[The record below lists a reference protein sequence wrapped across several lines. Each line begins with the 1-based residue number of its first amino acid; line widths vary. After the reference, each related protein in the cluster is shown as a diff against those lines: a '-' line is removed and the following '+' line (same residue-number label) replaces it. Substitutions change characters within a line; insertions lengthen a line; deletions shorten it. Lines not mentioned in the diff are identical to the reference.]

1 MIRYPPDGVHI
12 GTGMLYLDKYRNSI
26 TATPIV
32 LRMETVVNGLQQL
45 SSCLL
50 FTLPNLF
57 MIHLLTQ
64 VTFIALLPKMSC
76 IYLSYTI
83 AYVICPVSVR
93 ISSIFVKMFVEF
105 QKTPIDTV
113 YKYLFQFS
121 ANILLGNLKWK
132 NSFFVKM

>member
-1 MIRYPPDGVHI
+1 
-12 GTGMLYLDKYRNSI
+12 
-26 TATPIV
+26 
-32 LRMETVVNGLQQL
+32 
-45 SSCLL
+45 
-50 FTLPNLF
+50 
-57 MIHLLTQ
+57 
-64 VTFIALLPKMSC
+64 MSC

-83 AYVICPVSVR
+83 TYVICPVSVC

-132 NSFFVKM
+132 NSFFCNNVIVDVTSLTRMLFPSWPPQT

>member
-57 MIHLLTQ
+57 MINLLTQ
-64 VTFIALLPKMSC
+64 GHIYRIITKDELYLLKLYNYICDMSC
-76 IYLSYTI
+76 FG
-83 AYVICPVSVR
+83 AHFFNFCKNFRR
-93 ISSIFVKMFVEF
+93 ISENTYRYCIQIFISIFSE
-105 QKTPIDTV
+105 
-113 YKYLFQFS
+113 YL
-121 ANILLGNLKWK
+121 
-132 NSFFVKM
+132 VR